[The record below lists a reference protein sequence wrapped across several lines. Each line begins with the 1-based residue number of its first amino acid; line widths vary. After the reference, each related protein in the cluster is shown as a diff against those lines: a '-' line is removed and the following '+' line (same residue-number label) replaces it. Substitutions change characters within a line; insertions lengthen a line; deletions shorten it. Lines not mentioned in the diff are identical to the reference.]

1 MTILY
6 PHTRDLKMSKKSMTT
21 IFRNDNATTAWNLL
35 ELFHVPAVS
44 PKTALCATTGGAGDR
59 KLKHGSAVKKNHP
72 NVEHLKKFHPYPATA
87 FFRLIFQK
95 NSSLPN
101 ILWILRGALS
111 KKNFQQYWFCLP
123 RYLSGLQ
130 DRRKSVSVFEKSQK
144 SSGEFRWV
152 N

>member
-59 KLKHGSAVKKNHP
+59 KLKHGSAVKRIIRMSSTLKNSIHIRQRRFFASFFKRTPHCRIYFEYWEEPYQKRIFNSIDSVCLDTFQGCRTDGKVYPFLKNHR
-72 NVEHLKKFHPYPATA
+72 NHRE
-87 FFRLIFQK
+87 
-95 NSSLPN
+95 NS
-101 ILWILRGALS
+101 
-111 KKNFQQYWFCLP
+111 
-123 RYLSGLQ
+123 
-130 DRRKSVSVFEKSQK
+130 DE
-144 SSGEFRWV
+144 
-152 N
+152 